1 MGGGGIL
8 IGGGKHKYATFYK
21 SLTKQFKLQLNDIYQ
36 NMIGQCKSNCHTIV
50 GTETLVSI
58 LSKWRK
64 VSFVYKLTSIL
75 NLISEEKCPLNTS

>member
-1 MGGGGIL
+1 MIIDFSSHFHQYFNYTFMGGGGIL

-58 LSKWRK
+58 LSK
-64 VSFVYKLTSIL
+64 
-75 NLISEEKCPLNTS
+75 